1 MKIKIKGM
9 DENTSSSAT
18 GDTTV
23 PALWERQM
31 LEKLLLQVYREQRI
45 ARIWRWVWRL
55 MWLVVI
61 MLILAA
67 IAGGKREL
75 SGTTRAHTAVIDLQ
89 GTIDSSENQ
98 AALLRD
104 GLQAAYGNPNVKG
117 IIIRANSPG
126 GSPVVSNIAFDEI
139 RRLKAL
145 HKNIP
150 LYVVAEDMC
159 ASGCYYIAS
168 AADKIYAD
176 PSSMVGSIGVIG
188 SGFDF
193 TGLMDKVGVKRRVKI
208 AGNNKDMGDPFTP
221 ETQEQ
226 RAIWQQMLDDI
237 HQKFIQSVKLGRGNR
252 LQINGN
258 PDLFS
263 GRVYTGA
270 EARKVG
276 LIDDFGS
283 VYSVSR
289 DIIKAPD
296 LVDYTPEEKL
306 SKTISRRLGS
316 EVQQGLQGM
325 VDQPW

>member
-1 MKIKIKGM
+1 
-9 DENTSSSAT
+9 
-18 GDTTV
+18 
-23 PALWERQM
+23 M

-45 ARIWRWVWRL
+45 ARIWRWIWRL
-55 MWLVVI
+55 VWLAVI
-61 MLILAA
+61 VLIVAA
-67 IAGGKREL
+67 MAGGKREL
-75 SGTTRAHTAVIDLQ
+75 SSTRAHTAVINLT
-89 GTIDSSENQ
+89 GTINSDPNQ
-98 AALLRD
+98 AELLRN
-104 GLQAAYGNPNVKG
+104 GLQAAYDNPNVKG
-117 IIIRANSPG
+117 IIIHANSPG
-126 GSPVVSNIAFDEI
+126 GSPVVSNIAFEEI

-221 ETQEQ
+221 ETPEQ
-226 RAIWQQMLDDI
+226 KQIWQQMLNDV

-252 LQINGN
+252 LKTEGN

-263 GRVYTGA
+263 GRIYTGE

-276 LIDDFGS
+276 LIDDFGN

-296 LVDYTPEEKL
+296 LVDYTPEENF
-306 SKTISRRLGS
+306 SKSISRRLGS

-325 VDQPW
+325 AEQPW